1 VQEINKTRLLCPT
14 VCCCPEISLK
24 GNDFIIKDDY
34 EGQIKIPE
42 QDIGELIKQLDE
54 LLSVPRSG
62 LDN

>member
-42 QDIGELIKQLDE
+42 QDIGELVKQLDE
-54 LLSVPRSG
+54 LLSVSRSG